1 MLGEGFG
8 ESNGGRSFEEPLKS
22 MTLDDWGDEEQI
34 NREDLIIWRARK
46 VRKNLWRP
54 GTLGNLR

>member
-8 ESNGGRSFEEPLKS
+8 EPNGGRNFEEPLKS

-46 VRKNLWRP
+46 VRKNL
-54 GTLGNLR
+54 

>member
-8 ESNGGRSFEEPLKS
+8 EPNGGRNFEEPLKS

-34 NREDLIIWRARK
+34 NIYIYIYIYID
-46 VRKNLWRP
+46 KN
-54 GTLGNLR
+54 